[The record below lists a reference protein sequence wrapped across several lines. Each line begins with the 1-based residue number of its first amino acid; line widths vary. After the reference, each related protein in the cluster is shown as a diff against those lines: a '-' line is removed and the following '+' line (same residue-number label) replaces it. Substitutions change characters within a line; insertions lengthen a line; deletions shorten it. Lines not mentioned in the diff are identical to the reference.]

1 MIKRKIEVYSEIGSL
16 KTVLLHRPGHEVEN
30 LIPEYLERLLF
41 DDIPYLKVAREE
53 HDIFAKV
60 LTSHGVEVLYLE
72 NLISETLENV
82 NARYE
87 FIDDLIL
94 RSSIPDKSLIE
105 PLKKWLL
112 SMTPK
117 DMIDTIIAGV
127 RKKDI
132 GLKES
137 FDEYTFILD
146 PMPNLY
152 FTRDPFT
159 CLGKGIALSSMKK
172 IIRRRESIF
181 GQYIFKYHPSFKDSN
196 IPIYYDS
203 QNPLNIEG
211 GDQLVLSKDV
221 LAMGYSERTD
231 KNGII
236 SAAKNI
242 FKSGDTFKKV
252 LIFDLPK
259 IRAFMHLDTVF
270 TMIDYDKFIVHP
282 LIENMLNIVELTYD
296 SKTDDI
302 IIKNHND
309 SAQAILSKAIGVDVN
324 LIKCGN
330 GDNIAAGR
338 EQWNDGSNA
347 LAISAGN
354 IITYERNY
362 VTNEILDKLNIK
374 VNAIPSSELSRGRGG
389 PRCMS
394 MPFVRESIKSI

>member
-94 RSSIPDKSLIE
+94 RSSIPDKSLID

>member
-159 CLGKGIALSSMKK
+159 CLGNGIALSSMKK

-309 SAQAILSKAIGVDVN
+309 SAQAILSKVIGVDVN

-394 MPFVRESIKSI
+394 MPFVRENI

>member
-87 FIDDLIL
+87 FMDDLIL

-105 PLKKWLL
+105 PLKNYLL
-112 SMTPK
+112 SMTPNH
-117 DMIDTIIAGV
+117 MIDTIIAGV

-172 IIRRRESIF
+172 SIRRRESIF
-181 GQYIFKYHPSFKDSN
+181 GQYIFKYHPNFKDSN

-221 LAMGYSERTD
+221 LAIGYSERTD

-296 SKTDDI
+296 SKADDI
-302 IIKNHND
+302 IIKNHNE
-309 SAQAILSKAIGVDVN
+309 SAQAILSKAIGVDIN

-330 GDNIAAGR
+330 GDSIAAGR

-394 MPFVRESIKSI
+394 MPFVRENI

>member
-394 MPFVRESIKSI
+394 MPFVRENIKSI

>member
-82 NARYE
+82 NACYE

-105 PLKKWLL
+105 PLKNYLL

-172 IIRRRESIF
+172 SIRRRESIF

-282 LIENMLNIVELTYD
+282 LIENMLNIVELGYD
-296 SKTDDI
+296 AKTDDI

-394 MPFVRESIKSI
+394 MPFVRENI

>member
-1 MIKRKIEVYSEIGSL
+1 MTRKIEVYSEIGTL

-41 DDIPYLKVAREE
+41 DDIPYLKIAREE
-53 HDIFAKV
+53 HDNFAKV
-60 LTSHGVEVLYLE
+60 LTANGVEVLYLE
-72 NLISETLENV
+72 NLISETIENV
-82 NARYE
+82 IIRNE
-87 FIDDLIL
+87 FIEDLL
-94 RSSIPDKSLIE
+94 GKSFISDHSVVKL
-105 PLKKWLL
+105 LKNYLL

-117 DMIDTIIAGV
+117 DMVNSIMSGV
-127 RKKDI
+127 RKHEL

-137 FDEYTFILD
+137 FDEYTFVLD

-159 CLGKGIALSSMKK
+159 CLGHGIALSSMKK
-172 IIRRRESIF
+172 TARNRESMF
-181 GQYIFKYHPSFKDSN
+181 GQYIFKHHPSFKDSN

-203 QNPLNIEG
+203 SSPLNLEG

-221 LAMGYSERTD
+221 LAIGYSERTD
-231 KNGII
+231 KEGIL
-236 SAAKNI
+236 SVAKNI
-242 FKSGDTFKKV
+242 FESGETFKKV
-252 LIFDLPK
+252 LIFDIPK

-282 LIENMLNIVELTYD
+282 LIENMLNITELSYD
-296 SKTDDI
+296 KSKHEL
-302 IIKNHND
+302 IIKNNTD
-309 SAQAILSKAIGVDVN
+309 SVQTVLSNALGVDVK

-347 LAISAGN
+347 LAISPGN

-362 VTNEILDKLNIK
+362 VTNEILDKHNVK
-374 VNAIPSSELSRGRGG
+374 VNAIASSELSRGRGG

-394 MPFVRESIKSI
+394 MPFVRENI

>member
-394 MPFVRESIKSI
+394 MPFVRENI